1 MNWESILTEVIL
13 SIVGLVI
20 SGLGALM
27 TYWISKLIK
36 DDKLKKIVNELNE
49 VVKKAVLEV
58 YQTYVEELKDKEI
71 FNREAQKIAL
81 SRALKIIE
89 TNSTQEVKEWLKTN
103 VSDVQGYLK
112 SLIEAQ
118 IALLKK

>member
-13 SIVGLVI
+13 SITGIII
-20 SGLGALM
+20 SGLGALVS
-27 TYWISKLIK
+27 YWISKKIK
-36 DDKLKKIVNELNE
+36 DDKIKGIMNSLHD
-49 VVKKAVLEV
+49 VVKKATLEV
-58 YQTYVEELKDKEI
+58 YQTYVEELKEKDM
-71 FNREAQKIAL
+71 FSAEAQKIAL

-89 TNSTQEVKEWLKTN
+89 TNSTQDVKEWLKSN

>member
-13 SIVGLVI
+13 SILGIVL
-20 SGLGALM
+20 SGLGALA

-36 DDKLKKIVNELNE
+36 DDKLKGILNSLNN
-49 VVKKAVLEV
+49 VVKNAVLEV
-58 YQTYVEELKDKEI
+58 YQTYVEELKEKNMFDA
-71 FNREAQKIAL
+71 EAQKTAL
-81 SRALKIIE
+81 KRALNIIE
-89 TNSTQEVKEWLKTN
+89 TNLSSEVKEWLKTN
-103 VSDVQGYLK
+103 FNDVQAYLK